1 MAKKPQTYPLRY
13 VEDFLTS
20 PTTLQSN
27 YRNAQQEIIFH
38 PPLQIAGA
46 FP

>member
-1 MAKKPQTYPLRY
+1 LRI
-13 VEDFLTS
+13 FLTS

-38 PPLQIAGA
+38 HPAKGCVRY
-46 FP
+46 